1 MLEIGSI
8 VWGVRD
14 ASKFTEVVR
23 FWCEALDYEPAREP
37 GSDFAIIVPKNGR
50 AGQQMSIDV
59 VSAVDGGTQ
68 NRTRHHLDL
77 YASDQGAEVG
87 RLLSIGATRPERTYP
102 TGADYIILEDP
113 DGNAFCVIDKGD

>member
-14 ASKFTEVVR
+14 IQKFTQVLH

-37 GSDFAIIVPKNGR
+37 GHDFAIIIPKNGK
-50 AGQQMSIDV
+50 AGQRMSIDV
-59 VSAVDGGTQ
+59 VSPLDGGSH

-77 YASDQGAEVG
+77 YASDQAAEIE
-87 RLLSIGATRPERTYP
+87 RLLALGATRPARSYP
-102 TGADYIILEDP
+102 DDADYIILEDP
-113 DGNAFCVIDKGD
+113 DGNAFCVIDKGE